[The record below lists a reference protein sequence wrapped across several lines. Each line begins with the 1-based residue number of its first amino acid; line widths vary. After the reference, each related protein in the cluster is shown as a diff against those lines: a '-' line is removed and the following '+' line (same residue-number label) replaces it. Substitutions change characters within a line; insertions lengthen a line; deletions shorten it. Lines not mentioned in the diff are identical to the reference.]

1 MIQQRLKKAIE
12 IIQSIV
18 KEIEVGDI
26 FSGKIKKIMKFGAF
40 VELKKGVEGL
50 LHISEIA
57 HERTNKVE
65 DLFKV
70 GDKIDVKVIGIDEE
84 TKKLSLSR
92 KVLLPKPE
100 KETTENINSREESK

>member
-1 MIQQRLKKAIE
+1 
-12 IIQSIV
+12 
-18 KEIEVGDI
+18 
-26 FSGKIKKIMKFGAF
+26 MKFGAF

-84 TKKLSLSR
+84 TKNFLYQEKYYYLNLKKKLQR
-92 KVLLPKPE
+92 
-100 KETTENINSREESK
+100 I